1 MANVNLGHI
10 NPFISA
16 TIESFKTMVMAEL
29 KPGKIRLKDNTH
41 LTNDIIG
48 VIGVIGLSGEVKGAI
63 SLCFTLDVA

>member
-16 TIESFKTMVMAEL
+16 TIESFKTMAMAEL

-48 VIGVIGLSGEVKGAI
+48 IIGLSGEVKGAI